1 MKLTKK
7 RFDWDRGWRSQN
19 DLEYG
24 IDLTATNDTEATIE
38 LVKTSCLFLSSSGFS
53 FGGFS
58 GSYGDEDIY
67 MDPGETS
74 EFQVV
79 TDNVSLSTFDGDEDS
94 VSAEISATF
103 FSKEFVD
110 LGEISVPENETS
122 AALFEN
128 KTVIAGS
135 NFSIQ
140 GAVVYMEP
148 SDDADR
154 SLYASLGIKNSG
166 MEMLQKVVAR
176 LTLFDRDG
184 QQIEQGEVEDFVAP
198 QRSLI
203 LSPSV
208 YTKAGR
214 LRGASVRL
222 SATFFKAVKTCEI
235 TLKGPEKRK

>member
-1 MKLTKK
+1 MKLAKK
-7 RFDWDRGWRSQN
+7 RFDWDRGWRSQI

-24 IDLTATNDTEATIE
+24 IDLTVTNDTDATIE
-38 LVKTSCLFLSSSGFS
+38 LVKSSCLLLSNSEFSIGGSSGS
-53 FGGFS
+53 H
-58 GSYGDEDIY
+58 YDEDIY
-67 MDPGETS
+67 VDPGEAS
-74 EFQVV
+74 EFQVI
-79 TDNVSLSTFDGDEDS
+79 TDNVFSSAINGDEDS

-103 FSKEFVD
+103 FSKVFVD
-110 LGEISVPENETS
+110 LGEMAVPKNETS

-128 KTVIAGS
+128 KVDVANS
-135 NFSIQ
+135 DFSIQ
-140 GAVVYMEP
+140 GAVVHIEP

-154 SLYASLGIKNSG
+154 SLVASVGIKNSG
-166 MEMLQKVVAR
+166 IEMLQKVVAR

-184 QQIEQGEVEDFVAP
+184 QQIEQGEVEEFVAP

-214 LRGASVRL
+214 LRGASVKL
-222 SATFFKAVKTCEI
+222 TTTFFKTVETCEI